1 MIPVSLILLIALK
14 ASFGG
19 TVKGTVFDTY
29 ENKPVT
35 RANVMIHGLE
45 VMAIPPGKAYGAA
58 VDRNGSF
65 EIKEIPVGTYIFRV
79 SSLGY
84 VSYTDTISLTASDQV
99 LVKNIPLEPALAES
113 PPAREQY
120 HQRLA
125 EENAK
130 QPILTIRLESHTL
143 KDGFLTINPS
153 VNNSSTLPIVLLRIN
168 ECINPIT
175 PIVKDITGKTLKPNL
190 FYTDCMGKSIPDLAD
205 TIEVQPSQ
213 TVEYPPVLL
222 ELYDFKRLPQG
233 KYSIWL
239 KYRFHKPRRLSFA
252 NFRPDYRTKYES
264 EIETL
269 TTVLRGEFLSSNSII
284 FENKP

>member
-45 VMAIPPGKAYGAA
+45 VSAIPPGKAYGAA

-79 SSLGY
+79 SSRGY
-84 VSYTDTISLTASDQV
+84 VSFMDTISLTQPNQL
-99 LVKNIPLEPALAES
+99 LVKNILLEPALVGS
-113 PPAREQY
+113 SPAREQY

-130 QPILTIRLESHTL
+130 QPILTIQLKSYTF
-143 KDGFLTINPS
+143 KDGFITINPS
-153 VNNSSTLPIVLLRIN
+153 VQNSSTVPIVLLRIN

-175 PIVKDITGKTLKPNL
+175 PIVKDSTGEIIRSNLITI
-190 FYTDCMGKSIPDLAD
+190 DCIGKSFPDSTD

-213 TVEYPPVLL
+213 TVDYPPVTL
-222 ELYDFKRLPQG
+222 ELYDFRLLPRG
-233 KYSIWL
+233 IYSISL
-239 KYRFHKPRRLSFA
+239 VYRFRKPRQLSFT
-252 NFRPDYRTKYES
+252 NIRPGYRTEYKS
-264 EIETL
+264 EIETI
-269 TTVLRGEFLSSNSII
+269 TTALRGEFLSLNSII